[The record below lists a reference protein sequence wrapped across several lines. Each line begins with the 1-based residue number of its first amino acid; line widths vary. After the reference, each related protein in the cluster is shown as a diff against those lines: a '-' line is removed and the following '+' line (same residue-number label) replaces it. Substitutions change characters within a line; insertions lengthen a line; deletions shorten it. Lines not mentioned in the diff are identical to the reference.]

1 MEDEYPSDG
10 AAGGEGTSGGKG
22 EDRENVMGGDSL
34 VKWCQ
39 TLQERAIRRELETEK
54 FGITNRERTYFR
66 KIFGY
71 SDGEK
76 KKKNLSDA
84 GGYTIEALNLHKEMG
99 VETTQHDKETS
110 AIQSAI
116 QISDDHQQGK
126 NQLGSLPSIFS
137 QVRLNGRPLNDGC
150 WVTVVE

>member
-71 SDGEK
+71 SDG
-76 KKKNLSDA
+76 
-84 GGYTIEALNLHKEMG
+84 
-99 VETTQHDKETS
+99 
-110 AIQSAI
+110 
-116 QISDDHQQGK
+116 
-126 NQLGSLPSIFS
+126 
-137 QVRLNGRPLNDGC
+137 
-150 WVTVVE
+150 